1 MQFFLDVAYRA
12 NNRVTAR
19 CAFLFV
25 FHAGFCGALIPESV
39 AQLAPSQKKQPSRPA
54 LPVEIA
60 EDVTVDLVETLF
72 LFDRLFTKSA
82 TATSADYLKRVSE
95 PSSKFYPDY
104 LKYKQ
109 GRISRSE
116 LVGQLPH
123 IAMIGDSVSK
133 NFYISSLPSMFW
145 RARTERRRDWFLDTD
160 PSPNSVNSLFERLE
174 PLTPLVATEYSTA
187 GAEVD
192 SGDGSQGFGRKLA
205 RTRPFSRQVNQ
216 ILLSKRYPDLVL
228 IWMGDNSLDWVSE
241 TPVNEREQPEKR
253 LHEYAMRFREDY
265 TRQVRRL
272 ILRAQI
278 QDHRVAIVVF
288 GIFNLD
294 SFFKAREI
302 AETIKVKNPKLFPY
316 LEIGANRFPSL
327 KPMYRANTIR
337 LGLMMNKEL
346 RSMVV
351 DLNCELENSPN
362 VQLRYSDSL
371 AKGNVDRVEWING
384 MDAWHPSTQGHSR
397 IALAALKALTPS
409 LHFLGISPKQ
419 VRSP

>member
-1 MQFFLDVAYRA
+1 M
-12 NNRVTAR
+12 TAS
-19 CAFLFV
+19 CAMRSVCFV
-25 FHAGFCGALIPESV
+25 GLCSVFMPETFAQSAAL
-39 AQLAPSQKKQPSRPA
+39 QQKQASRPA
-54 LPVEIA
+54 PPVEIA
-60 EDVTVDLVETLF
+60 ENVAVNLVDTLF

-82 TATSADYLKRVSE
+82 TATSPDYLERVSE
-95 PSSKFYPDY
+95 PSSKFYRDY
-104 LKYKQ
+104 LQYTRD
-109 GRISRSE
+109 RITRAQ
-116 LVGQLPH
+116 LIDRLPH

-187 GAEVD
+187 GAQVD

-205 RTRPFSRQVNQ
+205 RTRSFSRQVNQ

-272 ILRAQI
+272 MLRAQI
-278 QDHRVAIVVF
+278 QDHKVAIVVF

-294 SFFKAREI
+294 SFFKVREK
-302 AETIKVKNPKLFPY
+302 AELLRSKNPKLFPY

-327 KPMYRANTIR
+327 KPIYSPNTIR

-346 RSMVV
+346 GSMVAE
-351 DLNCELENSPN
+351 LNRELEHSPN
-362 VQLRYSDSL
+362 VQLSYSDEL
-371 AKGNVDRVEWING
+371 AKGNVERVEWINA
-384 MDAWHPSTQGHSR
+384 MDAWHPSREGHSR
-397 IALAALKALTPS
+397 IAQRALKALAPS
-409 LHFLGISPKQ
+409 LHFLGIESQ
-419 VRSP
+419 GNASLRSQLDQ